1 MKSLNKFLNIAQ
13 NKYFLVI
20 AFFVVWMAFFDP
32 RDWSLIYERRQKLQE
47 LEKSQNHMTAE
58 ITSTRK
64 ELHSLKTSA
73 LTIEKYAREKYLMK
87 KDNEDLFIVKTP

>member
-20 AFFVVWMAFFDP
+20 TFFVVWMAFFDP

-47 LEKSQNHMTAE
+47 LEKSQDHMTAE